1 MIRCRNFRRLSS
13 QSDECYR
20 TRGRRD
26 SSTQI
31 IDGTLATMAVETSS
45 TLFDSSTQTGKTI
58 FSLFFYNT
66 IKSDSTWLFPKR
78 RTRWL
83 YLGYR
88 GRVGRGDVPWRMVRT
103 RIFDCHTIS
112 LSLVKKLTCT
122 NLPSHQQTV
131 LNTSFLVIISK

>member
-45 TLFDSSTQTGKTI
+45 TLFDSSTQTGKSFSKLFI
-58 FSLFFYNT
+58 FTYIRYIYIYICNADKFHISFRFTQKNQKSNPNFPIKLSLFKRIRIGRSRTYYIDCIYRSWVT
-66 IKSDSTWLFPKR
+66 VKSSE
-78 RTRWL
+78 
-83 YLGYR
+83 
-88 GRVGRGDVPWRMVRT
+88 
-103 RIFDCHTIS
+103 IEI
-112 LSLVKKLTCT
+112 
-122 NLPSHQQTV
+122 
-131 LNTSFLVIISK
+131 